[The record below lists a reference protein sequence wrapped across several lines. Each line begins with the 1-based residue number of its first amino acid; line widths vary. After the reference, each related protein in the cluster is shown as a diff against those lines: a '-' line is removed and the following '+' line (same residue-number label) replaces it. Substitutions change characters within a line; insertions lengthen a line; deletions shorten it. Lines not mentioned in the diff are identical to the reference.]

1 MVKTTKAD
9 KTTVAAA
16 AATPAVT
23 PAATPVSNAS
33 STKKA
38 AAPKKTKEVAAP
50 AAAAA
55 PVAPVVAAPV
65 VAAPVASEP
74 VVANVDEKATSE
86 TMLSGVVAKIQQAT
100 ALLASLKADTRD
112 LQKQITH
119 DRKLAEKAAKK
130 SNKRKTRDSS
140 ASGEAKARNSGFMKP
155 VRISDELATFLGK
168 ANGTVMGRHE
178 ANAEIRNYVANNGLK
193 ETAKGKG
200 RNINPDS
207 KLMSLL
213 KVPDNVQLDYFNLQK
228 FMKPHFI
235 KIEESSTA

>member
-1 MVKTTKAD
+1 
-9 KTTVAAA
+9 
-16 AATPAVT
+16 
-23 PAATPVSNAS
+23 
-33 STKKA
+33 
-38 AAPKKTKEVAAP
+38 
-50 AAAAA
+50 
-55 PVAPVVAAPV
+55 
-65 VAAPVASEP
+65 
-74 VVANVDEKATSE
+74 
-86 TMLSGVVAKIQQAT
+86 VAKIQQAT

-112 LQKQITH
+112 LQKQIVH

-130 SNKRKTRDSS
+130 SNKRKTRESS